1 MDRLAKRRIGDVR
14 RRVEKNKFKF
24 ITMYTQNVYFEIYQE
39 AERAY
44 NTINRNNPGTKDL
57 TKTLDFFEKVA
68 PEKPVPHYYH
78 TGRTNRQESRK
89 NNERVMTLNIPL
101 MKKPA
106 ISEKLLT
113 KTTAREETAVIQPA
127 PAREEMEVIQ
137 TAPEQEE
144 MEAIQTAPE
153 QEEMEAIQT
162 APEQEEMEVI
172 QTAPE
177 QEETHLII
185 PDRVYT
191 ELLDELKKDPELHK
205 IFNDFNPPQSDDIL
219 DAFVGDEI
227 SPLEIELSQ
236 LGYD

>member
-1 MDRLAKRRIGDVR
+1 
-14 RRVEKNKFKF
+14 
-24 ITMYTQNVYFEIYQE
+24 MYTQNVYFEIYQE

-44 NTINRNNPGTKDL
+44 NTIKQNNPGTKDL

-101 MKKPA
+101 MEKTA
-106 ISEKLLT
+106 ISEKLWT

-144 MEAIQTAPE
+144 MEV
-153 QEEMEAIQT
+153 IQT

-177 QEETHLII
+177 QEEMAVIQSAPEQEEMAVIQPAPEQEETHLII

-191 ELLDELKKDPELHK
+191 QLLDELRKDPELHK
-205 IFNDFNPPQSDDIL
+205 IFNDFNPESPQSDDIL
-219 DAFVGDEI
+219 DAFVADEI